1 MRPTRRVEFD
11 ELVLSLVDR
20 LTERWE
26 SQLGDVEFGTEEV
39 PQVPEVWHD
48 EPVPFGSLVAAR
60 DGKPARIVLFRKP
73 IELRA
78 PTRAERTALTHEV
91 LVEHIAALLGRDP
104 GEIDP

>member
-1 MRPTRRVEFD
+1 MRPSRRAEFD

-20 LTERWE
+20 LTRRWE
-26 SQLGDVEFGTEEV
+26 PELGDVEFGTEEV
-39 PQVPEVWHD
+39 PQVPESWGD
-48 EPVPFGSLVAAR
+48 EPLPFGSLVRPA

-78 PTRAERTALTHEV
+78 SSRAERTALASEV

-104 GEIDP
+104 GEIEP